1 MDTNN
6 NNKTPIIKTF
16 DDTEYKYKQSK
27 YKSVGK
33 LPCRT
38 ILLAPSNSGKTVLL
52 SNFIL
57 DIYKDCFE
65 MIYIWSPSIDIDPAW
80 NKVKAYIDKRNF
92 IKDKTY
98 YNTYNPAELHNVID
112 NQYNLIEYQKNK
124 KKKHLYQICIII
136 DDFSD
141 DPKFTRES
149 KLLWSLMCRG
159 RHMGISVFISSQKF
173 ASSHPII
180 RCNCSQYIVF
190 KIRNMNDLDLFL
202 TEVGAL
208 LKDKKTLYKVY
219 ELATQEKYSFLYIDL
234 CAPLEN
240 MFFIRFDKLIK
251 ITDV

>member
-1 MDTNN
+1 MEK
-6 NNKTPIIKTF
+6 KTPTIKPY
-16 DDTEYKYKQSK
+16 DETEYKFKQSK
-27 YKSVGK
+27 YSTVGK

-80 NKVKAYIDKRNF
+80 SKVKEYIDKKLNLVR
-92 IKDKTY
+92 DKVY
-98 YNTYNPAELHNVID
+98 FNHYDQEELETVIN
-112 NQYNLIEYQKNK
+112 NQYNLIEYQKKRKQK
-124 KKKHLYQICIII
+124 KLFQICVII

-141 DPKFTRES
+141 DPKFTRNS

-159 RHMGISVFISSQKF
+159 RHMGISTFISSQKF

-208 LKDKKTLYKVY
+208 LKNKQILYNVY
-219 ELATQEKYSFLYIDL
+219 ELATREKYSFLYIDL
-234 CAPLEN
+234 CAPLED
-240 MFFIRFDKLIK
+240 MFFINFNKK
-251 ITDV
+251 